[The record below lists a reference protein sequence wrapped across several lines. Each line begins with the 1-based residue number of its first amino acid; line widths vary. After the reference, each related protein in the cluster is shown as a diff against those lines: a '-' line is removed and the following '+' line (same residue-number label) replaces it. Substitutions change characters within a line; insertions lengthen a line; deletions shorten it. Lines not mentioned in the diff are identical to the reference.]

1 MLYTLSDRQFVTEI
15 GAENPV
21 ALRVPDGAQIQIR
34 TIDCYSNGLRAEND
48 PRGEATVP
56 LNSCNPASGAI
67 YIEDAQPGDTLAVEI
82 LSIDTD
88 DYGTMRVAPGM
99 GFMGHR
105 VSERITRAYDLRG
118 GQTSLSGAK
127 IALEPMIGVIGVAPK
142 YGAVPTHTPGA
153 HGGNMDTRYIRQ
165 GSTLYLPVQH
175 SGALL
180 SMGDV
185 HAQMGDGEVAI
196 CGIECPATI
205 GVRVKVIKGRQ
216 EEWPVLLYDGIYRT
230 LCSGQTLDE
239 AARIAADAML
249 DFLLKR
255 ISMDVNELIMLMSL
269 MCDLEI
275 SQVVDPL
282 ITARMA
288 LRPGA
293 FEDLKF

>member
-15 GAENPV
+15 GADNPV
-21 ALRVPDGAQIQIR
+21 ALRVPDGAQIEIR
-34 TIDCYSNGLRAEND
+34 TMDCYSNGLRAEND
-48 PRGEATVP
+48 PRGEPTVP

-67 YIEDAQPGDTLAVEI
+67 YVEGAQPGDTLAVEI
-82 LSIDTD
+82 QSIVTD

-105 VSERITRAYDLRG
+105 VTEKVTRAYDLRG
-118 GQTSLSGAK
+118 SYTDLSGAK

-142 YGAVPTHTPGA
+142 VGAVPTHTPGA

-165 GSTLYLPVQH
+165 GSVLYLPVH
-175 SGALL
+175 HPGALL

-196 CGIECPATI
+196 CGIECPATV
-205 GVRVKVIKGRQ
+205 GVRVKLIKGRQ
-216 EEWPVLLYDGIYRT
+216 EKWPVLLHEGTYRT
-230 LCSGQTLDE
+230 LCSGETLDE

-249 DFLLKR
+249 DFLVGR
-255 ISMDVNELIMLMSL
+255 VSMDVNELIMVMSL
-269 MCDLEI
+269 VCDLEI

-282 ITARMA
+282 LTARMA

-293 FEDLKF
+293 FEGLQF